1 MKLWSFGGGPGS
13 VSYTLFD
20 GLRKLLNRILSEYLY
35 ASIMRTGPRGL
46 RTLEAGSGPGYC
58 SSLITLKDGAVAST
72 ILDLDRAPLDL
83 AARRDKKI
91 QIVQGDLYSM
101 PFPNDAF
108 DLVFNSST
116 MEHLSS
122 FDLAYREMVRVTQP
136 EGTIFVGVPYKYGPF
151 LPFNLVPPTHPVSV
165 WMGKLYSR
173 RQLRKA
179 CQMDGL
185 VEKHS
190 RLYFFGCFVGVLLSK
205 EGASRGRGGPPP

>member
-1 MKLWSFGGGPGS
+1 MK
-13 VSYTLFD
+13 
-20 GLRKLLNRILSEYLY
+20 
-35 ASIMRTGPRGL
+35 TGHRRL

-58 SSLITLKDGAVAST
+58 SSLIAAMDGEVKST
-72 ILDLDRAPLDL
+72 ILDLDRNALNL
-83 AARRDKKI
+83 AAQRDKNI
-91 QIVQGDLYSM
+91 QTVQGDLYSM
-101 PFPNDAF
+101 PFANSSF

-122 FDLAYREMVRVTQP
+122 FDLAFREMVRVAQP

-173 RQLRKA
+173 TQLRKA
-179 CQMDGL
+179 CQIEGL

-190 RLYFFGCFVGVLLSK
+190 CLYFCGCFVGVLLSK
-205 EGASRGRGGPPP
+205 EGASRGGGSNAP